1 MMRRSRAPLALMEL
15 TVMLLVFALA
25 AALCIQAFVAS
36 SRQAGENGA
45 RDTALRLAQTA
56 AETLKASGGSAAEA
70 QLRAAEQ
77 LGGEVSQ
84 GIWYV
89 LYDENW
95 NVTDDGES
103 SAYRLEAAPG
113 PLGGFAP
120 AEGLVQMRVRVAHEY
135 KDAEEL
141 VSLPVAWQEVSGLE

>member
-1 MMRRSRAPLALMEL
+1 MRRSRAPLALMEL

-25 AALCIQAFVAS
+25 AALCIQAFVVS

-70 QLRAAEQ
+70 QLQAAEQ

-84 GIWYV
+84 GIWYI

-95 NVTDDGES
+95 NVTDDGETA
-103 SAYRLEAAPG
+103 AYRLEAAPG
-113 PLGGFAP
+113 PLAGFEP
-120 AEGLVQMRVRVAHEY
+120 AEGLVQMRVRVADEWEE
-135 KDAEEL
+135 AEEL
-141 VSLPVAWQEVSGLE
+141 VSLPVAWQEVSGLG